1 MAARTPPT
9 VLVVEDDQ
17 PLREFYRVTLRYA
30 GYAVVAV
37 EDGLDALGW
46 LEQHTPDIIVL
57 DLTLVRVSGRDLQ
70 RELRAHAETRD
81 IPIVVVTGD
90 DTSDLNRSELACVLH
105 KPVTGA
111 ALVEVVGRCLKKDA
125 SIESQARR
133 VER

>member
-1 MAARTPPT
+1 M
-9 VLVVEDDQ
+9 LVVEDDQ

-46 LEQHTPDIIVL
+46 IEQHAPDLIVL
-57 DLTLVRVSGRDLQ
+57 DLTLFRVSGRDLQ
-70 RELRAHAETRD
+70 RELQAHAKTRD
-81 IPIVVVTGD
+81 IPIVVVSGD
-90 DTSDLNRSELACVLH
+90 DTSDLNRTELACLLN

-111 ALVEVVGRCLKKDA
+111 ALVEAVERCLKKDA

-133 VER
+133 LER